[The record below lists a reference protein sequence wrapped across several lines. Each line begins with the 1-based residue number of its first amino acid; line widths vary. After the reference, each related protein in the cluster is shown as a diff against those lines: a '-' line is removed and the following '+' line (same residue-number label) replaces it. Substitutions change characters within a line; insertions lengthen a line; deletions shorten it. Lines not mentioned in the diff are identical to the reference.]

1 MPGMR
6 ASAPS
11 LAPSVASC
19 PHPTVLTL
27 SVFGYDCGL
36 GVVLFCVPVGAQS
49 GVLCV
54 ITHTCNPTTREI
66 EAGGLGVLGQPGSH
80 GVTLSQ

>member
-19 PHPTVLTL
+19 PLPTVLTL

-36 GVVLFCVPVGAQS
+36 VVVLF
-49 GVLCV
+49 
-54 ITHTCNPTTREI
+54 
-66 EAGGLGVLGQPGSH
+66 
-80 GVTLSQ
+80 